1 MKELLPISVTAAARR
16 LCLSDVGVH
25 DLVARGELQPLP
37 DTKPLRLDPGQVEQ
51 VRRQRQAEAM
61 DYYTRKG
68 VDLVGLA
75 ERTRQLLHPITT
87 TTRRGADAIG
97 GLAKPTRDLFGAAA
111 LTAAALDE
119 GGGCKWCF
127 ARDLARL
134 WGTAAPEYRPA
145 WVALFG
151 KQAPCQEDRPL
162 VAAAMAELRAR
173 IHGPSQARTAAPAA
187 PRPATAP
194 APVQGAVTAA
204 AQPVQGDDG
213 KQFTRARR
221 AQLNAALQAAAARRD
236 PKHAAQLRALLKA
249 L

>member
-1 MKELLPISVTAAARR
+1 MTEPLPIAVTAAARR
-16 LCLSDVGVH
+16 LCLSDMGVH
-25 DLVARGELQPLP
+25 DLIARGELQPLP

-51 VRRQRQAEAM
+51 VRQQRQAEAM

-87 TTRRGADAIG
+87 TPRRGAEAIG

-111 LTAAALDE
+111 LTAAALDDN
-119 GGGCKWCF
+119 GGCKWCF

-145 WVALFG
+145 YAALFG
-151 KQAPCQEDRPL
+151 QSPCERDRSL
-162 VAAAMAELRAR
+162 VAAAMAELRTR
-173 IHGPSQARTAAPAA
+173 IHGPSRARTAAPA
-187 PRPATAP
+187 PSRSATP
-194 APVQGAVTAA
+194 PVPVRRAVTAA

-213 KQFTRARR
+213 KQFTKARR